1 MPPLLASRY
10 HLNQRLGGGGMG
22 DVFAATDVLTDTP
35 VAVKRVRPRDRGD
48 ATLRA
53 RFLREGRNAL
63 RLVHPHIVR
72 TLDAGEDDDGPW
84 LVMERLDGC
93 TLAAHVEAHGPL
105 APNVA
110 AAWLGQVT
118 DALAHAHALGV
129 VHRDLKPANV
139 MVCGTPGDER
149 LVLLDFGL
157 ARDLAQP
164 IDAVTAHGVAV
175 GTPAW
180 MAPEQRAG
188 LAVDARADVFSLA
201 AVAAWMLTGRLPLAA
216 WGRPFACAMF
226 GSPRPWPDDVDA
238 VLDGALAV
246 DPDARITSVTAFHDA
261 LAPALRSWAS
271 RDVSLR
277 PHAAL
282 GLHDVSFADAPADAP
297 TQPWQPHAIT
307 LPDAPPDADEADADA
322 PA

>member
-10 HLNQRLGGGGMG
+10 HLTDRLGGGGMG
-22 DVFAATDVLTDTP
+22 EVFAAIDLLSNTP

-53 RFLREGRNAL
+53 RFLREARNAL

-105 APNVA
+105 APDVT

-139 MVCGTPGDER
+139 MVCGATGDER

-188 LAVDARADVFSLA
+188 LAVDARGDVFSLA

-226 GSPRPWPDDVDA
+226 GVPRPWPDEVDA
-238 VLDGALAV
+238 VLTAALAV
-246 DPDARITSVTAFHDA
+246 DPDTRITSVRAFHDA
-261 LAPALRSWAS
+261 IAVALHAWAS
-271 RDVSLR
+271 RDTTPQSRAVR
-277 PHAAL
+277 AH
-282 GLHDVSFADAPADAP
+282 HDVAFVDAPADAP
-297 TQPWQPHAIT
+297 TQPWRPDAIT
-307 LPDAPPDADEADADA
+307 LPDAPPTSDA
-322 PA
+322 PR